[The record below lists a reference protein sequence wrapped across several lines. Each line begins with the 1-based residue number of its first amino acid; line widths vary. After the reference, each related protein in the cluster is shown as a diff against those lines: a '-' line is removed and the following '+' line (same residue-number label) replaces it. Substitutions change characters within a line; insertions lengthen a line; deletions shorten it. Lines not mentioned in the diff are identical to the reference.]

1 MTTSGPDLLVQCGK
15 PGLISLQFANVL
27 PSLGLGTQR
36 NQTTATTQ
44 GSFGAISLFE
54 LAFMVGVH
62 EVWVC
67 S

>member
-1 MTTSGPDLLVQCGK
+1 M
-15 PGLISLQFANVL
+15 ISLQFANVL
-27 PSLGLGTQR
+27 PSLGLGMQR
-36 NQTTATTQ
+36 NQTTATVQ

-67 S
+67 SSGAGNVGFSH